1 MQISCGKSDISLRTL
16 MAEMTD
22 KGETRYRSPPKN
34 QETVKNN
41 LGRQS
46 ANTAFLNSISYL
58 KRLVIN
64 ESSICRTGEH

>member
-1 MQISCGKSDISLRTL
+1 MGTPTVACTLSCLKSL
-16 MAEMTD
+16 
-22 KGETRYRSPPKN
+22 TREKFATVPLQK
-34 QETVKNN
+34 QETVRNN

-64 ESSICRTGEH
+64 ASSICGTGEH